1 MEQGL
6 PMGMNLNDA
15 RDMNCDC
22 GNNTFMPGFRF
33 KKMSKLITGQ
43 AQDDGTQGRRR
54 EPGRGCAG
62 RAAWSRSCGCQ
73 AEAPRRGHVLR
84 RGGGLVVRRGGL
96 GRRGAGGR
104 RRGGRLFCHRRH
116 RRARV

>member
-43 AQDDGTQGRRR
+43 AQDAIIPIEMYLCTQ
-54 EPGRGCAG
+54 
-62 RAAWSRSCGCQ
+62 CGKALQ
-73 AEAPRRGHVLR
+73 ELLPLELR
-84 RGGGLVVRRGGL
+84 DKPTSIVE
-96 GRRGAGGR
+96 
-104 RRGGRLFCHRRH
+104 
-116 RRARV
+116 

>member
-43 AQDDGTQGRRR
+43 AQDAIIPIEMYLCTQ
-54 EPGRGCAG
+54 
-62 RAAWSRSCGCQ
+62 CGKALQ
-73 AEAPRRGHVLR
+73 ELLPLELR
-84 RGGGLVVRRGGL
+84 DKPSSIV
-96 GRRGAGGR
+96 
-104 RRGGRLFCHRRH
+104 
-116 RRARV
+116 

>member
-6 PMGMNLNDA
+6 PLGMNLNDA

-43 AQDDGTQGRRR
+43 AQDAIIPIEMYLCTQ
-54 EPGRGCAG
+54 
-62 RAAWSRSCGCQ
+62 CGKALQ
-73 AEAPRRGHVLR
+73 ELLPLELR
-84 RGGGLVVRRGGL
+84 DKPSTLIQ
-96 GRRGAGGR
+96 
-104 RRGGRLFCHRRH
+104 
-116 RRARV
+116 

>member
-43 AQDDGTQGRRR
+43 AQDAIIPIEMYLCTQ
-54 EPGRGCAG
+54 
-62 RAAWSRSCGCQ
+62 CG
-73 AEAPRRGHVLR
+73 EALQELLPLELR
-84 RGGGLVVRRGGL
+84 NRPSSI
-96 GRRGAGGR
+96 GA
-104 RRGGRLFCHRRH
+104 
-116 RRARV
+116 

>member
-43 AQDDGTQGRRR
+43 AQDAIIPIEMYLCTQ
-54 EPGRGCAG
+54 
-62 RAAWSRSCGCQ
+62 CGKALQ
-73 AEAPRRGHVLR
+73 ELLPLELR
-84 RGGGLVVRRGGL
+84 DKPSTLVQ
-96 GRRGAGGR
+96 
-104 RRGGRLFCHRRH
+104 
-116 RRARV
+116 

>member
-6 PMGMNLNDA
+6 PLGVSLNDA

-43 AQDDGTQGRRR
+43 AQDAIIPIEMYLCTQ
-54 EPGRGCAG
+54 
-62 RAAWSRSCGCQ
+62 CGKALQ
-73 AEAPRRGHVLR
+73 ELLPVELR
-84 RGGGLVVRRGGL
+84 DKPSTIVQ
-96 GRRGAGGR
+96 
-104 RRGGRLFCHRRH
+104 
-116 RRARV
+116 